1 MTHTKVLVD
10 DLSVQLALALGP
22 EIKTEQVEP
31 DSPASK
37 KSDDGNDEMAPPV
50 ENDGDKAS
58 NGKKK
63 RVYTRRD
70 SSVAKS

>member
-1 MTHTKVLVD
+1 MVD

-22 EIKTEQVEP
+22 EIKTEQSGP
-31 DSPASK
+31 DGTEHNN
-37 KSDDGNDEMAPPV
+37 DETDDEMARPV
-50 ENDGDKAS
+50 ENNENNGG

-70 SSVAKS
+70 S